1 MTNVYGPRMVWAIR
15 IAAAGVWFFFGF
27 VLKVLGAEPRHEA
40 IVAAVL
46 GSAVAGPATVLVG
59 LGEIVLGVWVLSGWR
74 PRICAAAQTAAI
86 LAMNTLELIFAQEL
100 LLSPI
105 GMVLAN
111 TLFLSAVWYAALRS
125 PQPSAPVAASTS

>member
-1 MTNVYGPRMVWAIR
+1 MVWAIR
-15 IAAAGVWFFFGF
+15 IVTAGVWFFFGL

-59 LGEIVLGVWVLSGWR
+59 LGEVVLGVWVLSGWR
-74 PRICAAAQTAAI
+74 PRLCAAAQTAAI
-86 LAMNTLELIFAQEL
+86 LTMNTLELIFAQEL

-111 TLFLSAVWYAALRS
+111 ILFLSAVWYAALRS
-125 PQPSAPVAASTS
+125 PSRQSSVSALTS